1 MTLSVKDIE
10 KIWNNG
16 CASLVAGKG
25 GVERIVETYDMM
37 EQPDVKQWLR
47 KHLLLITTGY
57 AIRNDKEALLNLIR
71 MMDEA
76 NASALAI
83 KTRFFDDFPKEAL
96 QLADELN
103 FPLFLL
109 NNNTGFIEV
118 VFPVMLA
125 IVEAKNHMQL
135 DTRYQITRNNKGELD
150 EKLFTDLLTEKI
162 TQEEE
167 AEYRTS
173 SLQWPSAPVRL
184 ILTHLDK
191 EKPSVLL
198 EMDSSRQIQA
208 ANRILAKYH
217 IHGVSNCRKN
227 SCFCII
233 PAGIPE
239 QTAEK
244 AAAEL
249 ADKALEI
256 HNCRTFSIISEPMKD
271 YLDLPDTYTMLKEF
285 FLIRQIKKS
294 DRNVYFLRDFQF
306 DRIMLHLAGQ
316 EETRDFIRK
325 KLGILEQ
332 YDRTHESHLL
342 ETLEM
347 LVQKNGSRK
356 QAAEA
361 LFLHRNTMAHRLNK
375 IEEILNL
382 RLDDAEQ
389 FTQLHFACS
398 VRPYIQ

>member
-1 MTLSVKDIE
+1 MTLRVKDIE

-109 NNNTGFIEV
+109 NNNTGFSEV

-150 EKLFTDLLTEKI
+150 EKLFMDLLTEKI

-217 IHGVSNCRKN
+217 IHGVSICRKN